1 MNDQQREMQR
11 RLRVIKYVEKPGNQS
26 WRQTTALIRRATT
39 CRQLSTPVPIIT
51 SILPAAFSIK
61 QTFINLKSHSFKS

>member
-39 CRQLSTPVPIIT
+39 CRQLSTPFL
-51 SILPAAFSIK
+51 SLLPFYLLLSVLSRRSLI
-61 QTFINLKSHSFKS
+61 